1 MIYNLRR
8 KFILVS
14 AFSVSLVFVL
24 IFGSI
29 YIISTSQLNAT
40 MDILTDVIS
49 KALSQQM
56 VDF

>member
-29 YIISTSQLNAT
+29 YIVSTSQLNAT
-40 MDILTDVIS
+40 MDIGEAICSRRV
-49 KALSQQM
+49 SQ
-56 VDF
+56 